1 MNGFAKPQPAA
12 SGKTTS
18 RKIADRHLQ
27 AETFETHG
35 DDLRLLARKGL
46 WQLFTFVA
54 ASALFFNF
62 RHADLLAPLAEN
74 IRQIL
79 GCPPPA
85 ALTTLA
91 LAGYTLSAAILL
103 VSRTV
108 GGVRPS
114 LKWTYLGYRLV
125 FYLFYSFSNS
135 LAENF
140 MSVFVAG
147 LILFGLE
154 QMNTMTYSLKIQP
167 RNGGLLGKL

>member
-18 RKIADRHLQ
+18 RKMADRHLR
-27 AETFETHG
+27 AEAIETHG

-46 WQLFTFVA
+46 WQLLTFVA
-54 ASALFFNF
+54 ASALFFYF
-62 RHADLLAPLAEN
+62 RHADLFAPLAEN
-74 IRQIL
+74 IRQVL

-91 LAGYTLSAAILL
+91 LAGYTLSAAIILL
-103 VSRTV
+103 SRTV
-108 GGVRPS
+108 DGVRPS

-147 LILFGLE
+147 MILFGLE
-154 QMNTMTYSLKIQP
+154 QMNTLTYSLKIQP
-167 RNGGLLGKL
+167 REGGLMGKL

>member
-18 RKIADRHLQ
+18 RKMADRHLPT
-27 AETFETHG
+27 ETIEAHG

-54 ASALFFNF
+54 ASALFFYF

-74 IRQIL
+74 IRQVL

-91 LAGYTLSAAILL
+91 LAGYTLSAAIILL
-103 VSRTV
+103 SRTV
-108 GGVRPS
+108 DGVRPS

-154 QMNTMTYSLKIQP
+154 QMNIAAYSLKTQP
-167 RNGGLLGKL
+167 RKGALSEEL